1 MFTRRIWFR
10 RVTIPTV
17 ASDSNWIDYIVASDG
32 AIGMHGIIDIGALI
46 ASIFQCHDLPYFVVR
61 SIRYSTICEIHRT
74 LEAATHLKPLDTF
87 RSTRA

>member
-1 MFTRRIWFR
+1 MFTRRIRFR

-46 ASIFQCHDLPYFVVR
+46 ASILNATISHTLSSALDDIVPFVKYIVDWK
-61 SIRYSTICEIHRT
+61 
-74 LEAATHLKPLDTF
+74 L
-87 RSTRA
+87 